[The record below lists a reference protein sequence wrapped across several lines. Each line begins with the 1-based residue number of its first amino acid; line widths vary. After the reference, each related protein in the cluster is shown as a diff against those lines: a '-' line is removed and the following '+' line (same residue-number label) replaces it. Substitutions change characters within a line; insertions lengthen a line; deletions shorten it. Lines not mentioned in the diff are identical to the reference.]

1 MPGGGDQAVKYCHK
15 PEMKESRFKK
25 SIVFSFL
32 GHLTVFSIFVVSF
45 GNKLPSWGQT
55 DINFWGDILHK
66 RDFANQDAGAILLAR
81 RMPAGPFL
89 EQQLGGTT
97 DPQAAANISLTL
109 ASCSLKPISTSG
121 FQDKKLSVINKPAL
135 LPPALKKKQE
145 VVMFHPVLPYHFSL
159 YFKDR
164 QVVNIELMY
173 KVTKHGASSSVA
185 IQRRISS
192 GNLEVDL
199 LAMRH
204 ISHYLFIQQDRL
216 TPDLWQKVKIEFSPH
231 QEASGDDRY

>member
-1 MPGGGDQAVKYCHK
+1 
-15 PEMKESRFKK
+15 MKESRFKK

-32 GHLTVFSIFVVSF
+32 GHLTVFSIFVISF

-55 DINFWGDILHK
+55 DINFWGNILHE
-66 RDFANQDAGAILLAR
+66 RDFAKPDVGMLLAR

-97 DPQAAANISLTL
+97 DPQVTADVSLTL
-109 ASCSLKPISTSG
+109 TSCFLKPISTSG
-121 FQDKKLSVINKPAL
+121 FQDKKLSVINKPAI

-173 KVTKHGASSSVA
+173 KVTKHRRSSSVA

-204 ISHYLFIQQDRL
+204 ISHYLFIQQDKL
-216 TPDLWQKVKIEFSPH
+216 TPDLWQKVKIEFSPY
-231 QEASGDDRY
+231 QEAGGDDRY

>member
-1 MPGGGDQAVKYCHK
+1 
-15 PEMKESRFKK
+15 MKESRFKK
-25 SIVFSFL
+25 SVVLSFL
-32 GHLTVFSIFVVSF
+32 GHLTVFSIFVISF

-66 RDFANQDAGAILLAR
+66 RDFANLDAGNLAAR

-97 DPQAAANISLTL
+97 DPQAVRNVSLTL
-109 ASCSLKPISTSG
+109 ATCSVKPISTSAFG
-121 FQDKKLSVINKPAL
+121 DNKLSVTNKPAL

-173 KVTKHGASSSVA
+173 KVIKHGATSSVA

-204 ISHYLFIQQDRL
+204 ISHYLFIQQDKL
-216 TPDLWQKVKIEFSPH
+216 TPDLWQKVEIEFSPH
-231 QEASGDDRY
+231 QAGRRR